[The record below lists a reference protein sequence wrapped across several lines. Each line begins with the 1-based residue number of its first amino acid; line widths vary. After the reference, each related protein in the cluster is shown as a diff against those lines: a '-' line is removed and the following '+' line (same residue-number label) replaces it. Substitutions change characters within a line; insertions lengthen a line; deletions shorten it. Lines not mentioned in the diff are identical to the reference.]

1 MAVKIIAEAGVNHNG
16 EIQNAYRLIDS
27 AKFAGADAI
36 KFQSFS
42 SVELTAENAPK
53 AKYQRMNDDG
63 NTQRDMLTRLEL
75 SKAEHHL
82 IADYCEKRE
91 IEFLS
96 TAFGK
101 SQLDLLIKL
110 KVQAIKVASGEITHW
125 PLLKEMAKKAY
136 ENNLDIYLSTGMS
149 EISEI
154 QDALDIFL
162 KEDISMEKII
172 ILHCTSHY
180 PAPYNAVNMKA
191 LRTLRNTF
199 QCKVGYS
206 DHTRGILTSVV
217 AVSLGAE
224 IIEKHI
230 TLDQAMNGPDHKAS
244 LNPQEF
250 RSMVKEI
257 RNCEEILGQEEK
269 KVQDCERDTRYVAR
283 RSIRAS
289 EIINKGDLL
298 NEENLICKRPNDG
311 ISPMNY
317 PQIIGKRAKRE
328 YKIGECID

>member
-42 SVELTAENAPK
+42 SIELTAENAPK
-53 AKYQRMNDDG
+53 AKYQQMYADRS
-63 NTQRDMLTRLEL
+63 TQREMLARLEL
-75 SKAEHHL
+75 NEMEHQL
-82 IADYCEKRE
+82 IADYCEKIE

-96 TAFGK
+96 TAFGQ

-136 ENNLDIYLSTGMS
+136 ENNLDVYLSTGMS
-149 EISEI
+149 EIKEI
-154 QDALDIFL
+154 QDALDIFI
-162 KEDISMEKII
+162 KEDISLGKIF

-206 DHTRGILTSVV
+206 DHTTGILTSVV
-217 AVSLGAE
+217 AVALGAE

-230 TLDQAMNGPDHKAS
+230 TLDQAMKGPDHKAS

-269 KVQDCERDTRYVAR
+269 TLQDCERDTRYVAR

-289 EIINKGDLL
+289 EIINKGDVL
-298 NEENLICKRPNDG
+298 NEKNLICKRPNDG

-317 PQIIGKRAKRE
+317 PQILGKRAKRE
-328 YKIGECID
+328 YEIGECID